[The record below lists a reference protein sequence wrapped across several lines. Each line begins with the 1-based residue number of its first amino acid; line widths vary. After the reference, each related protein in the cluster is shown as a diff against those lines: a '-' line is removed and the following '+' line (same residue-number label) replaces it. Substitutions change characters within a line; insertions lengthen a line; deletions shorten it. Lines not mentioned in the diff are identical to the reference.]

1 VIKRYE
7 DDAKPANDRHIV
19 ALAASNGLY
28 RFEEALRGVIDNFP
42 IAPARWLMRA
52 VVFPFGGH
60 YRPAPDWLGQ
70 RVAELVL
77 TPGEVRERLTRFI
90 FVSRNPN
97 DPTGLLEV
105 TFAKA
110 VEAEAAER
118 KLDRAV
124 RAGMV
129 RRVYGNDWIGEA
141 VAKNVL
147 SDNEG
152 QMLRELEKLTQ
163 RAIAVD
169 HFDPAEVRPHYMTPG
184 HNARAM
190 QSAAE

>member
-1 VIKRYE
+1 
-7 DDAKPANDRHIV
+7 V
-19 ALAASNGLY
+19 ALCARNGLY
-28 RFEEALRGVIDNFP
+28 RFQEALRGTIDNFP
-42 IAPARWLMRA
+42 IAPVRWFMRA
-52 VVFPFGGH
+52 VVFPFGSH
-60 YRPAPDWLGQ
+60 YKAAPDWLGQ
-70 RVAELVL
+70 QVAELVL
-77 TPGEVRERLTRFI
+77 VPGEVRDRLTRFI
-90 FVSRNPN
+90 HVSRNPN

-124 RAGMV
+124 RAGTV
-129 RRVYGNDWIGEA
+129 RRVHGNDWIGEA
-141 VAKNVL
+141 VAKDVL
-147 SDNEG
+147 TQSEG
-152 QMLRELEKLTQ
+152 QMLRELEKLTA

-190 QSAAE
+190 KSAAE